1 MKMIDSKAVIEFQ
14 KAVLKQ
20 ITQSFAFKPVLAVI
34 QVEGDSASD
43 RYIRNKIKLGEEL
56 RIEVRHILLNNDVEQ
71 VEVLELIDEL
81 NDDRNVNG
89 IILQLPIPDHLN
101 KRLLLDRIDPEKDVD
116 GLGAQQIGWLG
127 TNNDKALVPC
137 TAKGV
142 MNLINANTDDI
153 NGLDIVVVN
162 CSYLIGIPLQTMLRD
177 RATVTICHELTEDL
191 QEKMRAADIVITGI
205 GQAKYFDRSYTSN
218 GQIII
223 DCSMNFD
230 EDGKLVGDY
239 DLESLKGMDVL
250 IASGSGHTGPLTVLS
265 LMYNTVQAFMNQNT
279 KKGA

>member
-34 QVEGDSASD
+34 QIEGDSASD
-43 RYIRNKIKLGEEL
+43 RYIINKIKLGEEL

-127 TNNDKALVPC
+127 TNDNKALVPC

-142 MNLINANTDDI
+142 MHLINATVDDI

-230 EDGKLVGDY
+230 ENGKLCGDY

-250 IASGSGHTGPLTVLS
+250 IASGPGHTGPLTVLS
-265 LMYNTVQAFMNQNT
+265 LMYNTIQAFMNQNT
-279 KKGA
+279 K

>member
-34 QVEGDSASD
+34 QIEGDSASD
-43 RYIRNKIKLGEEL
+43 RYIINKIKLGEEL

-127 TNNDKALVPC
+127 TNDNKALVPC

-142 MNLINANTDDI
+142 MHLINATVDDI

-230 EDGKLVGDY
+230 ENGKLCGDY

-250 IASGSGHTGPLTVLS
+250 IASGPGHTGPLTVLS
-265 LMYNTVQAFMNQNT
+265 LMYNTIQAFMNQNT
-279 KKGA
+279 KQGC

>member
-56 RIEVRHILLNNDVEQ
+56 GIEVRHILLNNDVEQ
-71 VEVLELIDEL
+71 VEMLELIDEL

-127 TNNDKALVPC
+127 TNDDKALVPC

-142 MNLINANTDDI
+142 MHLINATVDDI
-153 NGLDIVVVN
+153 NGLDIVIVN

-177 RATVTICHELTEDL
+177 RATVTICHELTENL
-191 QEKMRAADIVITGI
+191 QKKMRAADIVITGI

-230 EDGKLVGDY
+230 ENGNLCGDY
-239 DLESLKGMDVL
+239 DLDSIKSMSVK
-250 IASGSGHTGPLTVLS
+250 IASGPGHTGPLTVLS
-265 LMYNTVQAFMNQNT
+265 LMYNTIEAFIKQNT
-279 KKGA
+279 IKGA

>member
-1 MKMIDSKAVIEFQ
+1 MIDSKAVIEFQ

-34 QVEGDSASD
+34 QIEGDSASD

-81 NDDRNVNG
+81 NDDRNING

-127 TNNDKALVPC
+127 TNDNKALVPC

-142 MNLINANTDDI
+142 MHLINATVDDI

-230 EDGKLVGDY
+230 ENGKLCGDY

-250 IASGSGHTGPLTVLS
+250 IASGPGHTGPLTVLS
-265 LMYNTVQAFMNQNT
+265 LMYNTIQAFMNQNT
-279 KKGA
+279 KQGC

>member
-34 QVEGDSASD
+34 QIEGDSASD
-43 RYIRNKIKLGEEL
+43 RYIINKIKLGEEL

-127 TNNDKALVPC
+127 TNDNKALVPC

-142 MNLINANTDDI
+142 MHLINATVDDI
-153 NGLDIVVVN
+153 NGLDIVVVS
-162 CSYLIGIPLQTMLRD
+162 SYLIGIPLQTMLRD

-230 EDGKLVGDY
+230 ENGKLCGDY

-250 IASGSGHTGPLTVLS
+250 IASGPGHTGPLTVLS
-265 LMYNTVQAFMNQNT
+265 LMYNTIQAFMNQNT
-279 KKGA
+279 KQGC

>member
-20 ITQSFAFKPVLAVI
+20 ITQSFAFNPVLAVI
-34 QVEGDSASD
+34 QIEGDSASD

-56 RIEVRHILLNNDVEQ
+56 GIEVRHILLNNDVEQ

-81 NDDRNVNG
+81 NDDRNING

-142 MNLINANTDDI
+142 MNLINANTNDI